1 MADLPLKSHAPAKSP
16 RFRSTSLGIPFPRL
30 GRHLS
35 DRRLSIL
42 MVAPALI
49 VMLAYVLYP
58 LWVMV
63 TSAFMTQTTLSSP
76 QHWAGLANF
85 NGYLFRESFLPSFGR
100 SVYFT
105 VSNIAIQTVLGFAV
119 ALILHSN
126 LPGRNVARGMIL
138 FPFIVPIVV
147 AALIWH
153 FLLDDLTGVVNYLLI
168 SAHIIKVPL
177 GWLSDPKNAMNSIV
191 MVSVWKYVPF
201 MIVLFLARLQTVPVE
216 LMEAARVDGARAISM
231 LRHIILPYMA
241 PVIVVAVML
250 RTIFSFNE
258 YEVPFLMTQGGPDD
272 RTLVLPILIRDLL
285 LTDLQVGPAAA
296 VSLLML
302 LVLCACG
309 LGYWYFYRLGEKA
322 FE

>member
-1 MADLPLKSHAPAKSP
+1 MADLPLRPAGPARTP

-30 GRHLS
+30 GRHLP
-35 DRRLSIL
+35 DRWLAVL

-49 VMLAYVLYP
+49 LMLAYVLYP
-58 LWVMV
+58 LWTMV
-63 TSAFMTQTTLSSP
+63 TSAFMTQANLSAP
-76 QHWAGLANF
+76 QHWVGLGNF
-85 NGYLFRESFLPSFGR
+85 NGYLFKQDFLPSLGR

-105 VSNIAIQTVLGFAV
+105 VTNIVIQTLLGFGV
-119 ALILHSN
+119 ALILHAN
-126 LPGRNVARGMIL
+126 LPGRNIARGMIL

-153 FLLDDLTGVVNYLLI
+153 FLLDDLTGIVNYLLI
-168 SAHIIKVPL
+168 SSHLIKEPL
-177 GWLSDPKNAMNSIV
+177 AWLSDPHRTMNTVVAI
-191 MVSVWKYVPF
+191 SVWKYMPF
-201 MIVLFLARLQTVPVE
+201 MIILFLARLQTVPVE
-216 LMEAARVDGARAISM
+216 LMEAARVDGAGALSM
-231 LRHIILPYMA
+231 LWHIVLPYMA

-258 YEVPFLMTQGGPDD
+258 YEVPFLMTQGGPANT
-272 RTLVLPILIRDLL
+272 TLVLPILIRDLL